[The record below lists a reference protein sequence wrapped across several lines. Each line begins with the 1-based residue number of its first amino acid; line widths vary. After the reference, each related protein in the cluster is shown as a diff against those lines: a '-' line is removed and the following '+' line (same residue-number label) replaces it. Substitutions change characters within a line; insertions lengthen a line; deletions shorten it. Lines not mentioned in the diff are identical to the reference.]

1 MQCDGYVGYREVP
14 DATLVG
20 CWAHARRYFVE
31 ALQTLPPAARDGP
44 SAIRDG
50 LEFCNAIFRIE
61 RDLRDVSTADR
72 HTARHARSR
81 PVLARF
87 AQWLRR
93 QKRHSLPQSPL
104 GKAVTYCLNQWKPL
118 TRFLEDG
125 RLEVDNNRSERA
137 IKPFVTGRK
146 NWLFANTPRGAQA
159 SAITVSLIQTAK
171 ENGLEPR
178 AYLQYLFE
186 QLPQRDLS
194 NAASWADCLPWSPTL
209 PAHVRI
215 PANPAAP

>member
-1 MQCDGYVGYREVP
+1 
-14 DATLVG
+14 
-20 CWAHARRYFVE
+20 
-31 ALQTLPPAARDGP
+31 
-44 SAIRDG
+44 
-50 LEFCNAIFRIE
+50 
-61 RDLRDVSTADR
+61 
-72 HTARHARSR
+72 
-81 PVLARF
+81 
-87 AQWLRR
+87 
-93 QKRHSLPQSPL
+93 
-104 GKAVTYCLNQWKPL
+104 
-118 TRFLEDG
+118 
-125 RLEVDNNRSERA
+125 
-137 IKPFVTGRK
+137 
-146 NWLFANTPRGAQA
+146 PRGAQA